1 VGLDNAEGRSGLGL
15 EAQREAIREYAEA
28 KRAAILAR
36 FTEVESGR
44 KYDRLELGAALGLAK
59 LTGRGRS

>member
-1 VGLDNAEGRSGLGL
+1 MGLDNAEGRSGLGL
-15 EAQREAIREYAEA
+15 EAQHEAEYAEA